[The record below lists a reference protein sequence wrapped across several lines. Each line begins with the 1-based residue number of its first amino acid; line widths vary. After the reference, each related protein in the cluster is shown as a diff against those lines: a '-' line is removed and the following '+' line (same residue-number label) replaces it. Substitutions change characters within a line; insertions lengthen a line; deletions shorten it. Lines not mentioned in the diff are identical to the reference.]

1 MQGGTHRFGPDNATL
16 EVRTYRQGM
25 AAKAGHDLFI
35 DVSSWEATI
44 TVPDGPGEPTIEMSA
59 DPRSL
64 HPREG
69 RGGVKP
75 LSDKDR
81 REIKKNIATKVL
93 GEQAIQFRSTGVEQG
108 SDGRLQVSGELR
120 LAGTVR
126 PLNLELS
133 VGPDGH
139 VSGTVPLVQ
148 SEWGIKP
155 FTGLMGALK
164 VRDDVEVVLDGRLPP
179 G

>member
-1 MQGGTHRFGPDNATL
+1 MQGGTHRLGPHNATL

-25 AAKAGHDLFI
+25 ASKAGHDLFI

-44 TVPDGPGEPTIEMSA
+44 TVPDGAGEPTIEMSA

-69 RGGVKP
+69 HGGVKP

-81 REIKKNIATKVL
+81 ADIKKNIANKVL
-93 GEQAIQFRSTGVEQG
+93 GEQAINFRSTAVQQDG
-108 SDGRLQVSGELR
+108 DGRLQVSGELS
-120 LAGTVR
+120 LAGAVR
-126 PLNLELS
+126 PLSCELNLS
-133 VGPDGH
+133 PDGQ
-139 VSGTVPLVQ
+139 VTGTVPVVQ
-148 SEWGIKP
+148 SDWGIKP

-164 VRDDVEVVLDGRLPP
+164 VRDDVEVVLDARLPP